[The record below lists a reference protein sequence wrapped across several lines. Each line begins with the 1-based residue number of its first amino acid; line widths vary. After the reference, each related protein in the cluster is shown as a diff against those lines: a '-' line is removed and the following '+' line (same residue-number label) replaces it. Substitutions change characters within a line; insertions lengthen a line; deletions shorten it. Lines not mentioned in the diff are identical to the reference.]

1 MVQVDCRVESR
12 ERKSL
17 GQRNVFCCRRP
28 ATVVQESA
36 SHCLPASLRDLCFLQ
51 LIGYYIRRKPGREV
65 PASLPCPLTH
75 TFVVSSAQSVWAHIC
90 SGGHVILTG
99 TAETSEGLQD
109 VCMYVCVYVCM
120 YVCNYV
126 CMHVCM
132 DVYMYVCLYD
142 M

>member
-1 MVQVDCRVESR
+1 MWCRLTAGLR
-12 ERKSL
+12 
-17 GQRNVFCCRRP
+17 
-28 ATVVQESA
+28 VVNAKVSA
-36 SHCLPASLRDLCFLQ
+36 SAMFSAVGAQPQSFRKALRTAFQLRCGICVFLQ

-126 CMHVCM
+126 CMYACMYGCIHVCM
-132 DVYMYVCLYD
+132 FV
-142 M
+142 

>member
-12 ERKSL
+12 DAK
-17 GQRNVFCCRRP
+17 V
-28 ATVVQESA
+28 SA
-36 SHCLPASLRDLCFLQ
+36 SAMFSAVGAQPQSFRKALRTAFQLRCGICVFLQ

-90 SGGHVILTG
+90 CG
-99 TAETSEGLQD
+99 
-109 VCMYVCVYVCM
+109 
-120 YVCNYV
+120 
-126 CMHVCM
+126 
-132 DVYMYVCLYD
+132 D